1 MIWVSH
7 FIKCICLLRPP
18 AKLISAKAQVDN
30 LNKAHR
36 TASDNSMWALV
47 IDCIHCP
54 AKYMRHMSK
63 KFYIYI
69 YKMIRKSG
77 QCAKPEQSIEIPPQ
91 STLSFD
97 NKEGHSCKLCI
108 MSSPL
113 QYQNCVLISQIP

>member
-54 AKYMRHMSK
+54 AKYMQHMSK

-69 YKMIRKSG
+69 K
-77 QCAKPEQSIEIPPQ
+77 
-91 STLSFD
+91 
-97 NKEGHSCKLCI
+97 
-108 MSSPL
+108 
-113 QYQNCVLISQIP
+113 

>member
-36 TASDNSMWALV
+36 TASDNVGISNRLHTLPSQVHAAYVKEIL
-47 IDCIHCP
+47 
-54 AKYMRHMSK
+54 
-63 KFYIYI
+63 YIYI